1 MIFVWNYILWSLS
14 QISHVGYPSFI
25 TLVNGLAPHV
35 NLSGWMLSTKIDAE
49 HDAMVK
55 YITKILV
62 AKEHICIA
70 ADTCGPIARPEEAF

>member
-1 MIFVWNYILWSLS
+1 
-14 QISHVGYPSFI
+14 
-25 TLVNGLAPHV
+25 
-35 NLSGWMLSTKIDAE
+35 MLSTKIDAE